1 MMTWWRRARA
11 VLKIQ
16 RKLAQRRLRR
26 TSSAAAFA
34 GLLAIVGMIL
44 LSPLLLDDF
53 VFLRSNLFRPSED
66 TLTIF
71 QPFVLSENPR
81 VTISQGTLS
90 MPPNLSGKARTGEAL
105 AALVQ
110 GGSARLA
117 LENPVFTVELASGRS
132 GALESSAIDGVVQS
146 VTFSQSPLMGALEG
160 GAFETLSIR
169 NGTINVR
176 TLTGHNEILSD
187 VSADVTVKR
196 KSSIRSKGTFTL
208 RGEEFGFDTTLGT
221 RIERRDAARMPIKA
235 HIHSRLVNAT
245 LEGRLDFNGPLE
257 LVAQTAEIKLLNV
270 RSVGRWLG
278 QVWPSGPGLRDVL
291 VRGRVDWRGDI
302 ITLQKGAIS
311 VDGNSATGT
320 LALHLGAE
328 RPMVVGTLGFDTLSL
343 APYFPQPSGVEP
355 SERGLFAIMK
365 SQRDFAMPLLDLIDA
380 DLRVSTNGVRLNSWQ
395 AGRTAAGLTIKGG
408 QAVLDIADMTLDG
421 QSRLSALIQVG
432 LSPTAPT
439 YQTRG
444 KIEGL
449 ELGPFTSAIVGM
461 PTLSGRGDVTFN
473 MRANGISG
481 LDILSRASGRIAVE
495 LPQGGTAACT
505 IKNLIDLAQ
514 SKAAPSGG
522 ACRSGT
528 TLATLS
534 GVVVVTDG
542 VAIAEKVSAMTPTE
556 NLRVDGMIDLVSS
569 LLDLTVASAPT
580 APSRTDLASQ
590 SRDVVSIRGR
600 MEAPIFAIKAP

>member
-1 MMTWWRRARA
+1 MRAWWANA
-11 VLKIQ
+11 LTGLKIQ
-16 RKLAQRRLRR
+16 QRLAQRRLKR
-26 TSSAAAFA
+26 TSNALAFA
-34 GLLAIVGMIL
+34 GLLAIVCLIL

-66 TLTIF
+66 SLTIF
-71 QPFVLSENPR
+71 RPVVLSENPR
-81 VTISQGTLS
+81 ITISQGALS

-117 LENPVFTVELASGRS
+117 LENPVFTIDLAAGRS
-132 GALESSAIDGVVQS
+132 SAIENSRIDGVVHS
-146 VTFSQSPLMGALEG
+146 ITDAQSPLMNAFESG
-160 GAFETLSIR
+160 GFETLSIR
-169 NGTINVR
+169 NGTINVKTLAGR
-176 TLTGHNEILSD
+176 TEILSR

-196 KSSIRSKGTFTL
+196 KSSIRSKGTFVL

-235 HIHSRLVNAT
+235 HIHNRLVDAAI
-245 LEGRLDFNGPLE
+245 EGRLDLTGPLE
-257 LVAQTAEIKLLNV
+257 LVAQSAEIKLPNV

-278 QVWPSGPGLRDVL
+278 QVWPSGPGLKDVV
-291 VRGRVDWRGDI
+291 VRGSVDWRGDT
-302 ITLQKGAIS
+302 ITLQKGDIS
-311 VDGNSATGT
+311 IDGNSATGT
-320 LALHLGAE
+320 LALRLTAE
-328 RPMVVGTLGFDTLSL
+328 RPLLVGTLAFDSL
-343 APYFPQPSGVEP
+343 ALTPYFPQASGVEQD
-355 SERGLFAIMK
+355 ERGLFAFMK
-365 SQRDFAMPLLDLIDA
+365 SQRDFSLPLLDNVDT
-380 DLRVSTNGVRLNSWQ
+380 DLRLSTNGVRLGAWQ
-395 AGRTAAGLTIKGG
+395 AGRAAAGLSIKSG
-408 QAVLDIADMTLDG
+408 QGVLDIADMALDG

-481 LDILSRASGRIAVE
+481 LDILSRASGRIAVD

-505 IKNLIDLAQ
+505 IKNLIDVAQ
-514 SKAAPSGG
+514 SKGAPPGG
-522 ACRSGT
+522 SCRSGT
-528 TLATLS
+528 TLSTLS
-534 GVVVVTDG
+534 GSVSVTDG
-542 VAIAEKVSAMTPTE
+542 VAVAENVSATTLTE
-556 NLRVDGMIDLVSS
+556 SLRVDGLIDLVTS

-580 APSRTDLASQ
+580 APSRTDLSTQ
-590 SRDVVSIRGR
+590 GRDVVSIRGR
-600 MEAPIFAIKAP
+600 MEAPIFAIKTP